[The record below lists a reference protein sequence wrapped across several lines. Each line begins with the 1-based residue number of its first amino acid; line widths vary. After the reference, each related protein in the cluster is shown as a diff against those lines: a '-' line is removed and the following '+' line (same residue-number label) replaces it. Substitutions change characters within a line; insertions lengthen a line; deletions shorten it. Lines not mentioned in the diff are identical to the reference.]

1 MSSSR
6 NLARHLEPPLSNER
20 LDRQWEGVLRRSNRR
35 PRAPLAALGIGLAAA
50 CAVVLVLVFR
60 SFDASPELLEGASV
74 ETSGT
79 NSQVITLAEG
89 SRVELTPATLLE
101 FPIVQRQA
109 VRVSLKRGEARFDVA
124 HVPDR
129 TFTVVTRPVEIEVR
143 GTRFRV
149 QVSEGPRGR
158 VTVSVEQGRV
168 EVRRSG
174 SEEAGHQLAAGE
186 TWSVAVEGAAP
197 VPAAPVVTHRAEPSA
212 VPAPSATA
220 PATGSAARPGP
231 SASADAPDQFSE
243 LVKARKYR
251 EAYASLGP
259 SGFSRELGQANARR
273 LLELADAARLSG
285 RPAEAARAFD
295 RLRRAHRSDPRAG
308 LAALELGRLR
318 MDSLGDVSGALEAFT
333 DAAALARSEAV
344 REDAEARKVQALERL
359 GDVAGCAR
367 ARDAYLARFPS
378 GIHAANIRRRCATR

>member
-6 NLARHLEPPLSNER
+6 NLARHLQPPLSSDR
-20 LDRQWEGVLRRSNRR
+20 LDRQWEGVLQRSNRR
-35 PRAPLAALGIGLAAA
+35 PRVSGAVLGLGLAAA
-50 CAVVLVLVFR
+50 CAVVLVLALR
-60 SFDASPELLEGASV
+60 SFDASPKALEGASL

-79 NSQVITLAEG
+79 NRQVITLTEG
-89 SRVELTPATLLE
+89 SRVELSPATRLE
-101 FPIVQRQA
+101 FATVREQA
-109 VRVSLKRGEARFDVA
+109 VRVFLKRGEASFDVT
-124 HVPDR
+124 HVPER
-129 TFTVVTRPVEIEVR
+129 TFTVVTSPVEIAVR

-149 QVSEGPRGR
+149 QVSDGPQGR

-174 SEEAGHQLAAGE
+174 SNETARLIAAGE
-186 TWSVAVEGAAP
+186 TWSIATEGSAP
-197 VPAAPVVTHRAEPSA
+197 APAASVSPQPEPSA
-212 VPAPSATA
+212 SPPSVAPA
-220 PATGSAARPGP
+220 PATGSVARPGA
-231 SASADAPDQFSE
+231 SASSEASDQFSD

-251 EAYASLGP
+251 EAYTSLGP
-259 SGFSRELGQANARR
+259 NGFSRELGQANARR

-295 RLRRAHRSDPRAG
+295 RLRRTHRSDPRAG

-333 DAAALARSEAV
+333 DAVALARSAAV

-359 GDVAGCAR
+359 GDRAGCAR
-367 ARDAYLARFPS
+367 ARDAYLARYPA
-378 GIHAANIRRRCATR
+378 GVHAANTRRRCAAK